1 MISHVTGDVIAVGAD
16 HIEVLLGAVG
26 FSVQVPASLAVSL
39 KVGDNVSLSTT
50 MVVREDAITLY
61 GFADSVGRDD
71 FLTLLSVSGIGP
83 RLALA
88 IVSTMSPEHL
98 RSAISTGN
106 LAALTSISGVG
117 KKGAERLVVELRD
130 KLTPVAASATMGGT
144 ASVGSHAWQDQV
156 RSALL
161 GLGWTAR
168 DAQSAVESV
177 ALLEFEDGRAAAEQP
192 TAALLRAALRS
203 LDRS

>member
-1 MISHVTGDVIAVGAD
+1 MISRVIGEVVAVGTD
-16 HIEVLLGAVG
+16 HVDVLIGPIA
-26 FSVQVPASLAVSL
+26 FSVQVPQSLTAIT
-39 KVGDNVSLSTT
+39 KVGENVSLSTT
-50 MVVREDAITLY
+50 MVVREDSITLY

-88 IVSTMSPEHL
+88 IVSTLAPEQL
-98 RSAISTGN
+98 RAAISAGN
-106 LAALTSISGVG
+106 LAVLTSISGVG

-130 KLTPVAASATMGGT
+130 RLSPVASTQATPGAGF
-144 ASVGSHAWQDQV
+144 AAHAWQDQV

-168 DAQSAVESV
+168 DAQSAVEAV
-177 ALLEFEDGRAAAEQP
+177 AVSEFEDGRGAEEQP
-192 TAALLRAALRS
+192 ASLLLRAALRS

>member
-1 MISHVTGDVIAVGAD
+1 MISHVTGDVIAVSSD
-16 HIEVLLGAVG
+16 HIEVLLGPVG

-39 KVGDNVSLSTT
+39 KVGENVSLSTT
-50 MVVREDAITLY
+50 MVVREDSITLY
-61 GFADSVGRDD
+61 GFADPIGRDD

-88 IVSTMSPEHL
+88 IVSTMSPEQL

-130 KLTPVAASATMGGT
+130 KLSPVAAATMGGT
-144 ASVGSHAWQDQV
+144 ASTGSHAWQDQV

-177 ALLEFEDGRAAAEQP
+177 AVLEFEDGGAAAEQP